1 LENLP
6 YFCSVVYG
14 VGSSNSKICKMK
26 IIIRNAKVVSKNSD
40 LDSKIIDL
48 KIVDG
53 IVQEIGSDIKVSA
66 EFEEIKIQDLHI
78 SEGWFDSSV
87 SFGEPGFED
96 RETIKNGLL
105 VAAKSGFTAVA
116 LQPNSFP
123 VLDNQSQIQFVIS
136 KAATSATQLFPIGAL
151 TKNSEGHDLA
161 ELFDMKN
168 AGAIAF
174 GDYKKNMANANV
186 LKIGLQYVQDF
197 DGLVLAFCQDE
208 KIKGNGVVHEGE
220 ISLKLGLKGIP
231 TLAEEI
237 MVSRNLFLLEYTGG
251 KMHIPTISSFKSVD
265 LIREAKKKG
274 LSVTCSVAV
283 HNLVLTDD
291 SLIEFDTRQKV
302 IPPLR
307 DCETNAALIKGVLDG
322 TIDAITSDHNP
333 IDIEHKKMEFDLAT
347 NGTIGLESAFAAL
360 LTILPLDF
368 IIDKLTNART
378 IFGLQESNSFEKNK
392 KANFTLFTIED
403 SWEFSKKDI
412 KSKSKNS
419 AFLGQK
425 MKGKV
430 IGIVANNQFIKN
442 D

>member
-1 LENLP
+1 
-6 YFCSVVYG
+6 
-14 VGSSNSKICKMK
+14 MK
-26 IIIRNAKVVSKNSD
+26 IIIRNAKVVSKNSE
-40 LDSKIIDL
+40 LDSKIIDV
-48 KIVDG
+48 KIVNG
-53 IVQEIGSDIKVSA
+53 IVQEIGSDIKVTSD
-66 EFEEIKIQDLHI
+66 FEEIKIEDLHI

-96 RETIKNGLL
+96 RETVKNGLL
-105 VAAKSGFTAVA
+105 IAAKSGFTAVA

-136 KAATSATQLFPIGAL
+136 KAASSATQLFPIGAL

-168 AGAIAF
+168 SGAIAF
-174 GDYKKNMANANV
+174 GDYQKNIANANV

-197 DGLVLAFCQDE
+197 NGLVLAFCQDE
-208 KIKGNGVVHEGE
+208 KIKGNGVVHEGKT
-220 ISLKLGLKGIP
+220 SLRLGLKGIP

-237 MVSRNLFLLEYTGG
+237 IVSRNLFLLEYTGG
-251 KMHIPTISSFKSVD
+251 KMHIPTISSSKSVD

-274 LSVTCSVAV
+274 LQVTCSVAV

-291 SLIEFDTRQKV
+291 SLTEFDTRQKV
-302 IPPLR
+302 VPPLR

-360 LTILPLDF
+360 ATILTIDV
-368 IIDKLTNART
+368 IIEKLTAARI
-378 IFGLQESNSFEKNK
+378 IFGLDLINPFEAKS
-392 KANFTLFTIED
+392 KANFTLFTTTD
-403 SWEFSKKDI
+403 VWEFSKKDI

-430 IGIVANNQFIKN
+430 IAIVANNQFIKN